1 MATYKTP
8 GVYVEE
14 ISLLPPSVA
23 EVASA
28 VPAFIGYTEKAEHGG
43 VDLKLKPTLVTSFK
57 DFESMFG
64 YAPPLN
70 LEKVELEDG
79 QYQVKK
85 ITAGTR
91 YHLYHS
97 LYLYFM
103 NGGGPC
109 YIVSVG
115 GYKDTPKKTD
125 FEAGIAKLNEED
137 DVTLLV
143 LPDLMLLADAKG
155 DPTADIAAIQAQ
167 ALSHCNTMQ
176 NRFAILDVFEN
187 PEDDQMKWRER
198 YQNFRDAIG
207 TNYLHYGAA
216 YTPYLYGNLGI
227 QVGYRDLFFKEGA
240 SGTRA
245 SIVYV
250 GTEAKKL
257 TDLDP
262 SSATA
267 VKALEEAIQP
277 TAAVVTEIENV
288 TAKLSGKDI
297 TRSRSPLMSLHAEAH
312 KAFADNTRMHS
323 SLTTLMAGVH
333 ALGTGAS
340 ATLAGMT
347 KLRLHQMQT
356 SFKRYFGPTFSAED
370 FLKAETVP
378 NDFAD
383 NLDPKHIPEAGNAV
397 LGLMAAVVDDV
408 ERNIER
414 LDNGLATQC
423 PLYANIQAAV
433 AKDLSMLPP
442 SGVIAGIYAM
452 VDRDRGVWKA
462 PANVSLASIAG
473 PVRGIDSAT
482 QEDLNVDVTA
492 GKSINAIRFFPGKGL
507 LVWGARTLDGNSNE
521 WRYVPVRRLFINV
534 EESLKRST
542 AWAVFEPNDA
552 NLWIKIKAMT
562 ENYLTDKWKSGAL
575 AGAAPADA
583 FYVGVGLGSTMS
595 SQDILEGRLIVE
607 IGMAAVRPA
616 EFIVLRFM
624 HKIQQS

>member
-1 MATYKTP
+1 MVTYRTP

-43 VDLKLKPTLVTSFK
+43 VDLKLTPTLVTSFK
-57 DFESMFG
+57 DFEAMFG

-79 QYQVKK
+79 QYQVKN

-91 YHLYHS
+91 YHLYYS

-115 GYKDTPKKTD
+115 GYKDAPEKTA

-137 DVTLLV
+137 DVTLIV
-143 LPDLMLLADAKG
+143 MPDLMLLADTSG
-155 DPTADIAAIQAQ
+155 EPTADIYAVQAQ

-176 NRFAILDVFEN
+176 NRFAILDVFER
-187 PEDDQMKWRER
+187 PDDDQMKWRER
-198 YQNFRDAIG
+198 YKNFRDSIG

-216 YTPYLYGNLGI
+216 YTPYLYGTLSI
-227 QVGYRDLFFKEGA
+227 KVGYRDLFFKADANDER
-240 SGTRA
+240 T

-250 GTEAKKL
+250 GIEAKKL

-267 VKALEEAIQP
+267 VKALEDAIQP
-277 TAAVVTEIENV
+277 TETVLAEIENV
-288 TAKLSGKDI
+288 IAKLSGKDV
-297 TRSRSPLMSLHAEAH
+297 TRSRNPLTSLRAEAQ
-312 KAFADNTRMHS
+312 KALAADDRRYS
-323 SLTTLMAGVH
+323 SLTNLMAGVH

-347 KLRLHQMQT
+347 RLRLNQMQT
-356 SFKRYFGPTFSAED
+356 TLGRYFGPAFSAEG
-370 FLKAETVP
+370 FFEAETVP
-378 NDFAD
+378 DNFAD
-383 NLDPKHIPEAGNAV
+383 NIDPKHVPEVGNAI
-397 LGLMAAVVDDV
+397 LGLIAAVVDDV
-408 ERNIER
+408 ELNIER

-433 AKDLSMLPP
+433 AKDLSILPP

-462 PANVSLASIAG
+462 PANVSLASITG
-473 PVRGIDSAT
+473 PVRGIDSAA

-552 NLWIKIKAMT
+552 NLWVKIKAMT

-616 EFIVLRFM
+616 EFIILRFM